1 MALYKPDHKY
11 SNGLK
16 IIENIKDST
25 KELPRSLVDIT
36 DEEKFKL
43 IVYVIQQK
51 DEFTDKL
58 RKQIDEYQKVF
69 DMMGKFI
76 PYKGPTVYK

>member
-1 MALYKPDHKY
+1 MARYIPDHKY

-16 IIENIKDST
+16 IIENIKDPT
-25 KELPRSLVDIT
+25 KELPRSLADIT